1 MKSLFLPVLVGLL
14 GSSFLGAQEVV
25 TAPPAPGSEVFE
37 PSPILDAAA
46 ILQPAYDRGPFF
58 QVRGPVPTYGGSNV
72 YEIDSPL
79 GSFDANGNAM
89 LMRRVAEINAMA
101 VLDTISKTDE
111 FKQAAL
117 TAAKSPLLAA
127 KELIT
132 HPVGTIS
139 GVPQGV
145 WKFLNRTGQTVKE
158 LGEGR
163 KPSAAEGNLAQNLI
177 GFSKVKRQI
186 ALDLG
191 VDPYSSNA
199 DFQAAL
205 NQVAWPA
212 YAGGLTVNL
221 GVAVA
226 TAGIGTAGMA
236 LSAVNWSGNL
246 NQILR
251 ESSPQDLRLMNLGKL
266 LDMGIDRAEA
276 VAFLNNSAI
285 SPTTQTVLVSSLN
298 LLTQAAG
305 RDIFLQQAATAEDE
319 HDALFFQQSAQLMAR
334 VNVADPITG
343 ITLLN
348 GLPVCVTAGGAVVV
362 PLQWDYMAWTPMAAQ
377 FADQVKAMN
386 FPRPPTGY
394 NLLITGDISPMA
406 EAALTA
412 RGIVFAEKQLPG
424 PLR

>member
-1 MKSLFLPVLVGLL
+1 MKIHFLAGLVVFSGTPILH
-14 GSSFLGAQEVV
+14 AQDVV
-25 TAPPAPGSEVFE
+25 TVPPAAERPVFE
-37 PSPILDAAA
+37 PSPILDAAT
-46 ILQPAYDRGPFF
+46 ILQPGYDRGPFF
-58 QVRGPVPTYGGSNV
+58 QVRAPVPTYGGSNV

-79 GSFDANGNAM
+79 GSSEANGNAM

-101 VLDTISKTDE
+101 VLDTISKTKE
-111 FKQAAL
+111 FQQAAL
-117 TAAKSPLLAA
+117 AAAKSPLLAA

-163 KPSAAEGNLAQNLI
+163 KPSEAEGNLAQNLI

-191 VDPYSSNA
+191 VDPYSANP

-221 GVAVA
+221 GLAVA
-226 TAGIGTAGMA
+226 TSGLGTAGLA
-236 LSAVNWSGNL
+236 LSAVNWSGDL

-266 LDMGIDRAEA
+266 LDMGISRADAIDRYLA
-276 VAFLNNSAI
+276 VLSLLYRK
-285 SPTTQTVLVSSLN
+285 SPEKFERLEFYRRK
-298 LLTQAAG
+298 G
-305 RDIFLQQAATAEDE
+305 GE
-319 HDALFFQQSAQLMAR
+319 
-334 VNVADPITG
+334 TG
-343 ITLLN
+343 
-348 GLPVCVTAGGAVVV
+348 
-362 PLQWDYMAWTPMAAQ
+362 
-377 FADQVKAMN
+377 
-386 FPRPPTGY
+386 
-394 NLLITGDISPMA
+394 
-406 EAALTA
+406 
-412 RGIVFAEKQLPG
+412 
-424 PLR
+424 